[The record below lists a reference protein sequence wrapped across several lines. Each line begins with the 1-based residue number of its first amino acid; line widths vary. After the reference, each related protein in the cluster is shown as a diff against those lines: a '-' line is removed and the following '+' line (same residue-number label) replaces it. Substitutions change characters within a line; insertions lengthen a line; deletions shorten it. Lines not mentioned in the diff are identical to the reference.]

1 MIISPEGG
9 LSSSEFPLLPF
20 FFFFLCLFCF
30 FGACLWP
37 DAEREQVMAAPQID
51 SVLLRTR

>member
-9 LSSSEFPLLPF
+9 LSSSEFPLLL

-37 DAEREQVMAAPQID
+37 DAGREQGNGGATD
-51 SVLLRTR
+51 